1 MSLTRVVATL
11 KGFVHSKAKQVSL
24 DFGKLIGMPKLF
36 VNSLLGA
43 IAQVAWPAARP
54 MAYGKQP
61 RRWGSGACFGKRG
74 KHEFYNF
81 YKGEPMVHVIYI
93 RFGADVFC
101 ICGQ

>member
-1 MSLTRVVATL
+1 VVATL
-11 KGFVHSKAKQVSL
+11 KGFVHSEGKQVSL

-74 KHEFYNF
+74 KHEFY
-81 YKGEPMVHVIYI
+81 KGEPMVHVIYI
-93 RFGADVFC
+93 CFGADLFC
-101 ICGQ
+101 ICGK